1 MRVVHVIT
9 GLETGG
15 AEAMLTKLALA
26 SRDAVEQSVIS
37 LRDHGTHGA
46 ALEAAGISVTSLNL
60 HRGAGLAAGLKRI
73 RAALAGQAPTLLHA
87 WMYHAN
93 AVGGLAAF
101 GTGRPVIWN
110 IRANRITTDVERR
123 ATVALARLSGLP
135 ARVLADAI
143 VCNSDAAIAAH
154 AGWGYPRGRMRRI
167 DNGFDTARLKPDA
180 QARAELR
187 AQLGIP
193 DDGILIGVL
202 GRYTPIKG
210 HPVFAAACA
219 ELLSDSRVHAVV
231 AGPGLDVDGA
241 ALRATLPEAYR
252 PRFHLHGA
260 IGAHRFFPA
269 LDVAVLPSLDE
280 AFPNVLGEA
289 MACGVAA
296 VATDVGDCAR
306 VAQNTGVIV
315 RAGDAAAL
323 AAGLRTAIAWSPDER
338 AARGRAART
347 RVEQEF
353 SLSAVAEKYIGLY
366 RELLKP

>member
-1 MRVVHVIT
+1 
-9 GLETGG
+9 
-15 AEAMLTKLALA
+15 MLTKLALA

-46 ALEAAGISVTSLNL
+46 ALEAAGIPVVDLNL
-60 HRGAGLAAGLKRI
+60 HRGAGMTAGLKRI
-73 RAALAGQAPTLLHA
+73 RSELAGNTPTLLHA

-93 AVGGLAAF
+93 AIGGLAALW
-101 GTGRPVIWN
+101 TGRPVIWN
-110 IRANRITTDVERR
+110 IRANRITTDVERT

-143 VCNSDAAIAAH
+143 VCNSDAAITAH

-180 QARAELR
+180 EVRSALR

-193 DDGILIGVL
+193 ADGLLIGVL

-219 ELLSDSRVHAVV
+219 QVLSDARVHAVV
-231 AGPGLDVDGA
+231 AGPGLDRDGE
-241 ALRATLPEAYR
+241 ALRATLPDAFR
-252 PRFHLHGA
+252 ARFHLHGA
-260 IGAHRFFPA
+260 IGADRFFPA

-306 VAQNTGVIV
+306 VAQDTGVIV
-315 RAGDAAAL
+315 RAGDAEAL
-323 AAGLRTAIAWSPDER
+323 AAGLRTALAWSADER
-338 AARGRAART
+338 AARGRAARN

-353 SLSAVAEKYIGLY
+353 SLRAVADKYVGLY
-366 RELLKP
+366 RELLTP